1 MRGPFRPKRCGR
13 PRGEHGPP
21 SDASNGLARVCMLF
35 PGFSPSF
42 RDVVDDLADAT
53 AARTERLAH
62 SVAES
67 PSNGLANKV
76 AGGAEPPH
84 GASASCGV
92 YCCAIRTDTAR
103 VSSAFE
109 RLAHEMGSRSPA
121 VANVLVKSTRLF
133 PIDASVQD
141 YAGQSISSCPCLG
154 SDHQLSSG
162 SCLSCT
168 AVNNKRLH
176 HRLARLLKSWPF
188 VGMHESADPAFVL
201 SNSSVVRLTRQ
212 HATNPS
218 AHLVG

>member
-1 MRGPFRPKRCGR
+1 MRVPFRPKKVRPAPGGAWSALRCV
-13 PRGEHGPP
+13 
-21 SDASNGLARVCMLF
+21 NGLARVCMLF

-84 GASASCGV
+84 RASASCGV
-92 YCCAIRTDTAR
+92 DCCSVRTDTAR

-133 PIDASVQD
+133 PIDASV
-141 YAGQSISSCPCLG
+141 P
-154 SDHQLSSG
+154 
-162 SCLSCT
+162 
-168 AVNNKRLH
+168 V
-176 HRLARLLKSWPF
+176 
-188 VGMHESADPAFVL
+188 
-201 SNSSVVRLTRQ
+201 
-212 HATNPS
+212 
-218 AHLVG
+218 